1 MERDERYIMRDP
13 PERRTY
19 PVAVPEGRGGYW
31 RDRGISP
38 TTGIAV
44 GVGVA
49 ALAALAGTAYVRS
62 LPDTPRPPDDAEAR
76 FREGGR
82 WKGRFAVAGKTI
94 LIDKPR
100 SEIYAYFRDLSNQP
114 KFMENLRTVRAE
126 GSRSH
131 WTFGGAFG
139 QDVEIEVELTDDRE
153 NERLAYASVAGS
165 PIEMRGVV
173 TFRDAPAG
181 RGTYVEFDLVYVPPA
196 GAAGRAVA
204 NLVRRSPQQQLR
216 HGLKRLKML
225 MEAGEVATS
234 ANRKED
240 A

>member
-13 PERRTY
+13 PERRIY
-19 PVAVPEGRGGYW
+19 PVTVPEHRGDFW
-31 RDRGISP
+31 RNRGISP
-38 TTGIAV
+38 ATGVAV

-49 ALAALAGTAYVRS
+49 ALAALAGMAYIRNR
-62 LPDTPRPPDDAEAR
+62 PDTPRPPDDAEPR
-76 FREGGR
+76 FREGGA
-82 WKGRFAVAGKTI
+82 WKGRFAVAGKSI
-94 LIDKPR
+94 LIGKPR
-100 SEIYAYFRDLSNQP
+100 AEVYAYFRDLSNQP

-126 GSRSH
+126 GTRSH
-131 WTFGGAFG
+131 WTFAGAFG
-139 QDVEIEVELTDDRE
+139 QEIEVEVELTDDRE
-153 NERLAYASVAGS
+153 NERLAYASVPGS
-165 PIEMRGVV
+165 PIEMRGEV

-234 ANRKED
+234 ANRKEN